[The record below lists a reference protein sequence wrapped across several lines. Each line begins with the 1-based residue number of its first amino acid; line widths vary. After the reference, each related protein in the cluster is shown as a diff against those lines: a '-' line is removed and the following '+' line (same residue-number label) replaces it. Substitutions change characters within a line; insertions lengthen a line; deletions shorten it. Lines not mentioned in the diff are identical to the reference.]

1 MNGFCWPWQH
11 LSGSACR
18 DRLPA
23 PYRSIFTYTGSL
35 VTFTVPATGLYQI
48 LAFGAQG
55 RELPQLP

>member
-1 MNGFCWPWQH
+1 MKRLLLAVAASLG
-11 LSGSACR
+11 LGASGSAAR
-18 DRLPA
+18 ALPIDFA
-23 PYRSIFTYTGSL
+23 YTGSL